1 MQENPCPMDRFRRR
15 SRHAAMW
22 PVEHAGLV
30 PNNLAHQ
37 LQSPEGGTR
46 AEGLNSR
53 NGLQPQAQPR
63 QPCGSSLGLL
73 WRAITCTKRMRS
85 ECLNKAITRLSHV
98 VRLHSSNIWLSSQSY
113 PIATPILACKPARQQ
128 IFQTTSP
135 PTIPLGRRSEA
146 ASLLRSHNSVPA
158 TAASG
163 RSGHD
168 TPRSKSQCSGAVARK
183 LFTDSWSVS
192 KGPGYRAK
200 SGELR
205 KVGNCW
211 KGVQALEGGLIAN
224 RINRLLDS

>member
-1 MQENPCPMDRFRRR
+1 MVNYWKQWAIWWRKSKIKGKMVGAWANYIILGTIIGRTNDRANNEGYGVEAFVWDHKPPKISWIFLAPPMQENPCPMDRFRRR

-30 PNNLAHQ
+30 QTTWRTSCRVPK
-37 LQSPEGGTR
+37 GGTR

-146 ASLLRSHNSVPA
+146 ASLLRS
-158 TAASG
+158 
-163 RSGHD
+163 
-168 TPRSKSQCSGAVARK
+168 
-183 LFTDSWSVS
+183 
-192 KGPGYRAK
+192 
-200 SGELR
+200 
-205 KVGNCW
+205 
-211 KGVQALEGGLIAN
+211 
-224 RINRLLDS
+224 